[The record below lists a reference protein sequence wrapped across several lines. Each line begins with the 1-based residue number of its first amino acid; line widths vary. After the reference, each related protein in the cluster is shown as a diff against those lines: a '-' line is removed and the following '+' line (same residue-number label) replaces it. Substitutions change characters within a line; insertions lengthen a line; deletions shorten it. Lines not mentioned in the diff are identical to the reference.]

1 MEAFFAIEPK
11 AFALVLLNILL
22 WFGIGFLLYKL
33 IRWKKKDHNSK
44 TEP

>member
-1 MEAFFAIEPK
+1 MEIFFAIEPK
-11 AFALVLLNILL
+11 AVALVLLNILL
-22 WFGIGFLLYKL
+22 WVGVCFLLFKL